1 MQTNMGPARV
11 GQWSGRAWLLLPLIL
26 SLVGCGGGS
35 SDETPA
41 STQATS
47 DETPAPTPATSIPEV
62 LQGQWE
68 TILTYVPPFYG
79 GPYGDI
85 PQGDGSIGITFY
97 FSPDGR
103 YQHVWD
109 LAQAYFGGNCF
120 RTAHWEEFG
129 TVSGAGSEFTF
140 TPGKATY
147 SLLDSCGQT
156 QFLDPAPVTAAT
168 HSLALDRDNTGWP
181 ILRMS
186 FPSGE
191 LVLEKCKHCQ

>member
-1 MQTNMGPARV
+1 MQTNMSPAEV
-11 GQWSGRAWLLLPLIL
+11 GKWTRCAWLVPLIL

-35 SDETPA
+35 SGETPA
-41 STQATS
+41 PTQATS
-47 DETPAPTPATSIPEV
+47 DETPASTQAPSIPEE
-62 LQGQWE
+62 LRGQWE
-68 TILTYVPPFYG
+68 TILTYVPAFYS

-120 RTAHWEEFG
+120 KTAHWEEAG
-129 TVSGAGSEFTF
+129 TVSATGSEFTF
-140 TPGKATY
+140 NPGKASY
-147 SLLDSCGQT
+147 YAMDSCGQT
-156 QFLDPAPVTAAT
+156 KFLDPAPVSAANHNLT
-168 HSLALDRDNTGWP
+168 LDRDNTGWP
-181 ILRMS
+181 LLRMS

-191 LVLEKCKHCQ
+191 LVLEKCRHCQ